1 MVCVIFGGQVFCQLV
16 NLSVLSK
23 DLLNSEP
30 SLCNPGYAPDIHRKT
45 FMVHLK
51 TMKNVKVHPSKSFHF
66 YGISELLQT

>member
-30 SLCNPGYAPDIHRKT
+30 PLCNPGYAAVLISINHIHNK
-45 FMVHLK
+45 MINL
-51 TMKNVKVHPSKSFHF
+51 NN
-66 YGISELLQT
+66 L